1 MIQSVLEGA
10 KRGAVYG
17 AIILASLAAILT
29 LAYWVTGRPAVFVF
43 WAMLDILWG
52 AFEGALFG
60 AIIGAILAAHRMRKV
75 NTSVGR
81 RPRLISWSLWGAFLG
96 LIGGLLFSVLLIL
109 GPFEGNINQ
118 VFLVGSRVLPVSAL
132 GGVAGGV
139 ILGLIRLKRFR

>member
-43 WAMLDILWG
+43 WAMLDIPWG

-60 AIIGAILAAHRMRKV
+60 AIIGAILAAYRMRKV
-75 NTSVGR
+75 
-81 RPRLISWSLWGAFLG
+81 
-96 LIGGLLFSVLLIL
+96 
-109 GPFEGNINQ
+109 
-118 VFLVGSRVLPVSAL
+118 
-132 GGVAGGV
+132 
-139 ILGLIRLKRFR
+139 